1 MRSIA
6 MPSLS
11 TSLKCQSFKPYSA
24 PASMPFLRRRGRSF
38 CSSLLRKPTCATVPP
53 TAVLVRC
60 SASMDRGVGGLGCR
74 EQPPLAT
81 RMPHY
86 STNATPRDCILQVDL
101 QRRRRPVPLQP
112 VRTDAR
118 GRRRRTA
125 AAAMEGADPAASTGV
140 FALDYEALGLN
151 RYHRHEVEDA
161 ADGGS
166 GAVNPNSIEARE
178 GRLDD
183 AVAATQLRFR
193 EGNKDSMYVPGPDA
207 VEKDGA
213 PAGEMISFKNWSSS
227 TVYPDTTR
235 DWHIYI
241 PAAYSAAAQPAKL
254 MVFNDGV
261 FYFPKS
267 GPARATIVFDNLIA
281 SGEMPVTIGVFV
293 NPGLRDGRDRDIYQR
308 SVE

>member
-1 MRSIA
+1 
-6 MPSLS
+6 
-11 TSLKCQSFKPYSA
+11 
-24 PASMPFLRRRGRSF
+24 
-38 CSSLLRKPTCATVPP
+38 
-53 TAVLVRC
+53 
-60 SASMDRGVGGLGCR
+60 
-74 EQPPLAT
+74 
-81 RMPHY
+81 
-86 STNATPRDCILQVDL
+86 LQVDL

-140 FALDYEALGLN
+140 FTLDYEALGLN